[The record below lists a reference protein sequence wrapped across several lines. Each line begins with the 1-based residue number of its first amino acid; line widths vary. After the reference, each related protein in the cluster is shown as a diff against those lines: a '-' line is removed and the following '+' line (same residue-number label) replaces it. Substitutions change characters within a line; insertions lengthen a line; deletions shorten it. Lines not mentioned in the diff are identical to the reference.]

1 MRIYSKPL
9 FVLLV
14 VALSVSA
21 GGVVAQGPDC
31 AGGQEVMITFMNW
44 WGAAREELMNQVI
57 ANFNEVCPNIT
68 INNSVQSFDNRSEI
82 VTTAMAGSNPPNLI
96 MTTRAET
103 YQLAFEGLIEPITA
117 YVEASGIDPEEI
129 FYAGEI
135 ANQYFNGELYSM
147 PLPTAGGI
155 TGMYIYNKEVF
166 RQAGLDPDNPPT
178 TWQELEEVAPATTE
192 VDDLGISRLGVS
204 IGTSQNSFVAWLY
217 TNNGSLYSE
226 DGRTVTFNSPEG
238 VETLEWMVN
247 FVNEIY
253 GGVEL
258 YNEFASTID
267 HTTAD
272 NPFYF
277 EMHGMDFPNV
287 SVFGHLQNNDPEM
300 WADPDAWGIGL
311 RQYNGNNPDAGSI
324 GVSGLE
330 FSWGYTIP
338 VNQSQETKDAAYAF
352 LEYLT
357 TNEDGGCYFMFAQG
371 RPSPVKACNE
381 NPAYYEA
388 NPYWDTVLEVLSI
401 DVSVSIT
408 PMQAQINDILTRAVD
423 EALFGADAKIVLDSA
438 AEEAQALLDEFWG
451 GS

>member
-1 MRIYSKPL
+1 
-9 FVLLV
+9 
-14 VALSVSA
+14 
-21 GGVVAQGPDC
+21 
-31 AGGQEVMITFMNW
+31 
-44 WGAAREELMNQVI
+44 
-57 ANFNEVCPNIT
+57 
-68 INNSVQSFDNRSEI
+68 
-82 VTTAMAGSNPPNLI
+82 
-96 MTTRAET
+96 
-103 YQLAFEGLIEPITA
+103 
-117 YVEASGIDPEEI
+117 
-129 FYAGEI
+129 
-135 ANQYFNGELYSM
+135 
-147 PLPTAGGI
+147 
-155 TGMYIYNKEVF
+155 
-166 RQAGLDPDNPPT
+166 
-178 TWQELEEVAPATTE
+178 
-192 VDDLGISRLGVS
+192 VS